1 MIPFL
6 LILSVLPSTLILLY
20 IYKRDKYEQ
29 EPLPLLLKAFG
40 LGVLSTL
47 CVLVAVTVINLIIP
61 TEPNTG
67 NHFLDS
73 FVTAFFSAA
82 IPEECLKFLF
92 LYLLIWKNR
101 NFSER
106 FDGIIYAVFVSLGFA
121 TLENIMYVLQ
131 YGAGVALV
139 RALTAVPAHALFGV
153 AMGYYFSYAKFLPE
167 YQKKYLTLS
176 ICIPIVLHGVY
187 DFFCF
192 AEEKFWASHPELAIL
207 LLLMF
212 IGFVVFL
219 WVQGFK
225 KIKKMS
231 ADFYFMGIP
240 ANEVQEYINANSR
253 TETETEA
260 TDTSTTAPA
269 FSYLRCWYEITPALL
284 EREQDEIYAKYPS
297 ADIDVENG
305 IIKVS
310 LGITVNYSWQIC
322 LTYARNYRKQK
333 EALRTYI
340 VQPDLNEL
348 AGIAAEIPYIKADL
362 QGNYYLDVVADNQIS
377 GVNALDNALRWIMLF
392 EKWVN
397 GEVEL
402 NQFVIS

>member
-1 MIPFL
+1 M
-6 LILSVLPSTLILLY
+6 LSVLPSALILLY

-40 LGVLSTL
+40 LGTLSVLCIVVAITL
-47 CVLVAVTVINLIIP
+47 LNLIMN

-82 IPEECLKFLF
+82 IPEECFKFLF

-101 NFSER
+101 NFRER

-121 TLENIMYVLQ
+121 TLENIMYVMQ

-167 YQKKYLTLS
+167 YQTKYLTRS
-176 ICIPIVLHGVY
+176 ICVPIVLHGVY
-187 DFFCF
+187 DFLCF
-192 AEEKFWASHPELAIL
+192 AEEKFWESHPGLSVL

-219 WVQGFK
+219 WIQGFR
-225 KIKKMS
+225 KIRKMS
-231 ADFYFMGIP
+231 ADFYFTGIP
-240 ANEVQEYINANSR
+240 ANEVQEYINTNGR
-253 TETETEA
+253 TETEA
-260 TDTSTTAPA
+260 TDTGTTAPV
-269 FSYLRCWYEITPALL
+269 FPYLRNWYEITPALL

-297 ADIDVENG
+297 ADIDVEDS
-305 IIKVS
+305 IIKVELS
-310 LGITVNYSWQIC
+310 VTANYSWQIC

-340 VQPDLNEL
+340 LQPDLNEL
-348 AGIAAEIPYIKADL
+348 VGIAAEIPYIKADL
-362 QGNYYLDVVADNQIS
+362 QGNYYLDVVADNKVS
-377 GVNALDNALRWIMLF
+377 GVNALDNALQWISLF

-397 GEVEL
+397 EEIEL
-402 NQFVIS
+402 NQFVIN